1 MLLSLSSDQSRP
13 TSHRKS
19 EQSWELSSCCCIC
32 ACCAFYRKNMEV
44 GSLSLH
50 LLLLLCCHCWSP
62 CLCGC
67 CCCTEATNFLLE
79 CTIRTWRLGQLGTNS
94 SFLWLP
100 GLVLQSKYDQNS
112 TWGTLWLFKI
122 ICPN

>member
-1 MLLSLSSDQSRP
+1 MLVVLFIERTWRLVR
-13 TSHRKS
+13 
-19 EQSWELSSCCCIC
+19 
-32 ACCAFYRKNMEV
+32 
-44 GSLSLH
+44 
-50 LLLLLCCHCWSP
+50 
-62 CLCGC
+62 CLYIC
-67 CCCTEATNFLLE
+67 CCCCVVIVGAYVFVVAVVVVVVVDIVVLTNFLLE

-122 ICPN
+122 ICHN